1 MASEPSPSSAPAS
14 SLLDRYGQ
22 PIKSLVGDVIRLGK
36 FQLDCAVRRAE
47 PSDDDDIEA
56 PEIVVDFSGPDA
68 GLLLEGHA
76 ELLNALEYVVLR
88 AVRLE
93 ESLFPKVSFDCEDYR
108 RLRVEEL
115 KLMAQVAADRV
126 LETRSPFPLGP
137 MRPRERRV
145 VHLALRDRPEVRTE
159 SEGYGPE
166 RKVVIHPA
174 SAPPPRRS

>member
-1 MASEPSPSSAPAS
+1 MASEPSSSAAPA
-14 SLLDRYGQ
+14 SLLDRYRQ
-22 PIKSLVGDVIRLGK
+22 PIEALVRDIIRLGK
-36 FQLDCAVRRAE
+36 FRLDCTVRQAD
-47 PSDDDDIEA
+47 PSADIEA

-93 ESLFPKVSFDCEDYR
+93 EKLFPKVSFDCEDWR

-115 KLMAQVAADRV
+115 RLMAQVAADRV
-126 LETRSPFPLGP
+126 LETRAPFPLGH
-137 MRPRERRV
+137 MTARERRV

-159 SEGYGPE
+159 SEGFGPE

-174 SAPPPRRS
+174 SAPPPRR